1 MGRDNQM
8 KDRVKHQDKVREQRS
23 RNKREIAERRR
34 TILKTVLAVILAA
47 MLVIGTLSPL
57 LGVFGETDPGEFRGE
72 FPGEFRGEFRIE
84 GRPSS
89 GRELAVGI
97 SNQAADKG
105 AQDQSSQNKK
115 GGENRSKG
123 VRANAPSYDNFY
135 AVVLEVLP
143 REIGADEPGR
153 SPSGLANSRVTQR
166 LSVRITTDGPYKDLV
181 IEAEFERNAYF
192 NEKYLLAELRPG
204 DQVVLHVEKDKY
216 GAIAK
221 AYVADI
227 KRQSSL
233 LWLVALFFFCLL
245 LVGGWKGVKAILS
258 LLLTAIMV
266 FFVFIPLILKGYN
279 PVLLSIFSCIVVI
292 SVSFLIIS
300 GLNRKTV
307 AAIAGTV
314 VGIVIAGLLF
324 LLFSAMMKI
333 TGAANEHA
341 KMLIF
346 SAQQIQIDLK
356 GLLFAG
362 VLIASMGA
370 SMDIGMTVSSTVN
383 EVGINSPGI
392 SRFALFKAGL
402 NVGRDAMATM
412 TNTLILAYTGTSLN
426 LILLLSLNSIKPI
439 AYLNW
444 EILAIE
450 ITRALTATIGLVSAI
465 PVTAFIAAELF
476 DKKVTR

>member
-1 MGRDNQM
+1 MKYQAKKQAKNPDREWRRSGRE
-8 KDRVKHQDKVREQRS
+8 K
-23 RNKREIAERRR
+23 AERRR
-34 TILKTVLAVILAA
+34 TILKTVLAIILAA

-57 LGVFGETDPGEFRGE
+57 LGVFGETDPGDFRGDFRTEFRADARAQG
-72 FPGEFRGEFRIE
+72 
-84 GRPSS
+84 
-89 GRELAVGI
+89 L
-97 SNQAADKG
+97 SNQSGDNNSREKG
-105 AQDQSSQNKK
+105 KSEK
-115 GGENRSKG
+115 GGEKKTKG

-135 AVVLEVLP
+135 AVVLEILP
-143 REIGADEPGR
+143 TEIGAEATGT
-153 SPSGLANSRVTQR
+153 SSGLPNSRVTQR
-166 LSVRITTDGPYKDLV
+166 MSVKITSPGSYQGV
-181 IEAEFERNAYF
+181 VVEAEFERNAYF
-192 NEKYLLAELRPG
+192 NEKYLLAELKPG

-333 TGAANEHA
+333 TGVANEHA

-346 SAQQIQIDLK
+346 SAQQVQIDLK

-426 LILLLSLNSIKPI
+426 LILLLSLNSIKSI